1 MANIDFEALNALLG
15 SVDFDKITADS
26 DGSYDEL
33 PDGYYLSEV
42 ESAELTTGKTSG
54 NPMVSFR
61 FKVVEDGIGSY
72 VDDKGYMKLK
82 NLENTKNRKIFK
94 YYPLVN
100 EKNVNSFVSDMLK
113 FEGETAG
120 EPILPKEAFTSGEVL
135 EEALDVLTGSRIYI
149 QVSTTVKK
157 STGEASKWNNL
168 VSWKRAESLGLPD

>member
-1 MANIDFEALNALLG
+1 
-15 SVDFDKITADS
+15 
-26 DGSYDEL
+26 
-33 PDGYYLSEV
+33 
-42 ESAELTTGKTSG
+42 
-54 NPMVSFR
+54 
-61 FKVVEDGIGSY
+61 
-72 VDDKGYMKLK
+72 MKLK

-120 EPILPKEAFTSGEVL
+120 ESILPKEAFTSGEVL
-135 EEALDVLTGSRIYI
+135 EDALDVLTGSRIYI